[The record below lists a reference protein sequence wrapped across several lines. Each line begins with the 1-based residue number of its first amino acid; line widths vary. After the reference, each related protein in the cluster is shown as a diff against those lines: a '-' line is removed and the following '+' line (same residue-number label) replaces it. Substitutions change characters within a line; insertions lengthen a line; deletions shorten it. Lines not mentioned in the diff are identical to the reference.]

1 MNLLFF
7 QEEKPLEPIQNVFQL
22 PISYVT
28 REYLHPIDSS
38 LTEEFELDT
47 LIHKESTQKPMYEY
61 LFQPT
66 HHFGKETLTL
76 WKKSFT
82 SNVPYLREQQ
92 SILNQWDKYKSN
104 MEKYAVRET
113 YKVTNTECEDMRN
126 IWNDTQ
132 LDSTFLETYSYME
145 FSYLKFLNKSPA
157 FLQMNTVFN
166 MTSPILA
173 FLIPVMMLIIPFVI
187 LQIQGIK
194 IDIEQYTRVLSQIA
208 KRHFIGMA
216 LNITREFNTTNMLY
230 FLVMLVLYVYQM
242 YMNYIS
248 CIRFYNKMR
257 ELNTRLLNL
266 KKYVEYSVES
276 TTQFFEISKSCNT
289 FAQFNQDLCKHQA
302 QLNKLKELLLSIQ
315 PFEPSLSKITQIGYM
330 QKCYYE
336 IYSNHELA
344 RALCWSFGFEGY
356 LNNLEGVHENI
367 QTKRIH
373 YASYVNS
380 ILHIQNQVYMP
391 ILYKHEEA
399 QGQQGKVEG
408 MQTQTQTQTQSFI
421 PLVRNDCELNKNI
434 LITGPNA
441 AGKTTY
447 LKTTLLNVLF
457 SQQIGC
463 GYYTSCTIDPYTKI
477 HTYLNIPDTSERDSL
492 FQAESRR
499 CKMILDSVMQNNY
512 SRQLCV
518 FDELYSGTNPEEAT
532 KSSYAF
538 LKFLAKQPN
547 VNFLLTTHY
556 VRVCKRLRKHE
567 NIRCCKMDAKMDN
580 QGELKYTY
588 RIKKGIS
595 KIQGAFCVL
604 KSMNYPEEILECM
617 KNF

>member
-7 QEEKPLEPIQNVFQL
+7 KEEKPLEPIQNVFQL
-22 PISYVT
+22 PISYLAT
-28 REYLHPIDSS
+28 DYLHPIDSS

-66 HHFGKETLTL
+66 HLFGKETLSL
-76 WKKSFT
+76 WKKTFT

-92 SILNQWDKYKSN
+92 SILHQWDKYKSN
-104 MEKYAVRET
+104 MEKYAVREK
-113 YKVTNTECEDMRN
+113 YKITNTECQDMRN

-145 FSYLKFLNKSPA
+145 FSYLKFLNKSTT

-166 MTSPILA
+166 MTSPILS
-173 FLIPVMMLIIPFVI
+173 FLIPVIMLIIPFFI

-208 KRHFIGMA
+208 KRHFIGIA
-216 LNITREFNTTNMLY
+216 LNITREFNSTNMLY
-230 FLVMLVLYVYQM
+230 FLGMLIFYVYQM
-242 YMNYIS
+242 YMNYTS
-248 CIRFYNKMR
+248 CVRFYTKMR

-266 KKYVEYSVES
+266 KKYVEHSVES
-276 TTQFFEISKSCNT
+276 TTQFFEISKLCNT
-289 FAQFNQDLCKHQA
+289 FTEFNQDLCKHQG
-302 QLNKLKELLLSIQ
+302 QLNKLKELLSSIQ

-336 IYSNHELA
+336 IYSNPELA

-380 ILHIQNQVYMP
+380 ILHIENQVYMP
-391 ILYKHEEA
+391 ILYKKEEA
-399 QGQQGKVEG
+399 QGQPEQGKVEG
-408 MQTQTQTQTQSFI
+408 MQVK
-421 PLVRNDCELNKNI
+421 LVRNDCELNKNM

-441 AGKTTY
+441 AGKTTF

-463 GYYTSCTIDPYTKI
+463 GYYTSCIINPYTQI

-499 CKMILDSVMQNNY
+499 CKMILDSVMQNNM

-547 VNFLLTTHY
+547 VDFLLTTHY
-556 VRVCKRLRKHE
+556 VKVCKRLRKND
-567 NIRCCKMDAKMDN
+567 NIQCCKMQAN
-580 QGELKYTY
+580 INERGELNYTY

-604 KSMNYPEEILECM
+604 KSMDYPEEILECI